1 MKSKFTPSNVRAV
14 VRSVTVV
21 ATAFGLGFTAEQVAS
36 IQLLIEAILQ
46 MAYSKKA
53 E

>member
-1 MKSKFTPSNVRAV
+1 MASKFTPSNIRAL
-14 VRSVTVV
+14 VRSVTIV

-36 IQLLIEAILQ
+36 IQLLVEAILQ

-53 E
+53 K

>member
-1 MKSKFTPSNVRAV
+1 MLSKLTPSSIRAF
-14 VRSVTVV
+14 VRSLTVV

-36 IQLLIEAILQ
+36 IQLLVEAILQ
-46 MAYSKKA
+46 MAFSKKA